1 MPDPIRVL
9 VAEDSPTVRAHI
21 VRVLRAA
28 PGITVV
34 GEAADGRQAIEA
46 CLALRPDV
54 ITLDM
59 MMPVLS
65 GLAATEY
72 IMAFAPTPIII
83 VSGST
88 DRGEVFRT
96 MDALSAGALDVLEK
110 PKSHESIEAWE
121 ARLIDTVRVAS
132 RIRVI
137 THPRGRL
144 RRTLQLDLS
153 PDQLLVSRPGT
164 GPRLV
169 AIGASTG
176 GPKAI
181 VDVLHELPRTFTLPI
196 LIVTH
201 ISQAF
206 SAGFVDWL
214 AANVPL
220 PVRGAR
226 DGDDL
231 THPGV
236 LVAPADRH
244 MTVQSGQIR
253 LLDAAPRHSCRPSV
267 DVLFES
273 VAAASGGNGIAVL
286 LTGMGRDGAEGL
298 LAIRRAGGVTMAQDE
313 KSSVIFG
320 MPGEAVRL
328 GAAEH
333 VLPPAELGA
342 LLRALDMTAQHKRP
356 TG

>member
-1 MPDPIRVL
+1 LPEPIRVL

-28 PGITVV
+28 PGMTVV
-34 GEAADGRQAIEA
+34 GEASDGRQAIER

-96 MDALSAGALDVLEK
+96 MDALSAGALEVLEK
-110 PKSHESIEAWE
+110 PKAHESIEAWE
-121 ARLIDTVRVAS
+121 ARLIDTVRLAS

-144 RRTLQLDLS
+144 NRTLHPENNPES
-153 PDQLLVSRPGT
+153 LLIKRPGR

-181 VDVLHELPRTFTLPI
+181 VDVLQELPRTFSLPI
-196 LIVTH
+196 LVVTH
-201 ISQAF
+201 ISQTF
-206 SAGFVDWL
+206 SAGFIDWL
-214 AANVPL
+214 GANLRL

-244 MTVQSGQIR
+244 MVVQSGQVR
-253 LLDAAPRHSCRPSV
+253 LMDGAPRHSCRPSV

-273 VAAASGGNGIAVL
+273 VAAASGGNGIAAL

-298 LAIRRAGGVTMAQDE
+298 LAIRRAGGVTVAQDE

-333 VLPPAELGA
+333 VLPPAGIGA
-342 LLRALDMTAQHKRP
+342 LLRALDVGAQTRQ
-356 TG
+356 